1 MSHQAGYGDIT
12 GSKFSVGR
20 DQLDQLEIFVGRAS
34 KAMGRAETV
43 IMEFQKALPQSLRPL
58 EIYFGTD
65 SFFLQILE
73 DIFTCIP
80 MAQATTFVEPQ
91 LFQGSNQKAEE
102 CRNIVS
108 ITTEPKKANGDNLE
122 SSWRFIN

>member
-1 MSHQAGYGDIT
+1 MSHQAGYGYIT

-34 KAMGRAETV
+34 KAMARAETV
-43 IMEFQKALPQSLRPL
+43 IMESQKALPQSLRPL
-58 EIYFGTD
+58 EMYFGTD
-65 SFFLQILE
+65 PFFHHILE

-80 MAQATTFVEPQ
+80 MAHATTFVERQ
-91 LFQGSNQKAEE
+91 LSQGSNQKAEE

-122 SSWRFIN
+122 YSWRFIN